1 MDFGSVTS
9 TPAPAVW
16 TLGIVRD
23 PVVQYSNNGQN
34 ELRSSYYIS
43 AFDSVED
50 AVNMGS

>member
-50 AVNMGS
+50 AVSMGS